1 MTEAAPALFV
11 AIEASAVGAMIR
23 QSRWLYMVANVG
35 HIVAL
40 LCFAGAI
47 AVMDTRLAGGLS
59 ATAPGPLLRKARQ
72 LAVAAFVG
80 LIVTGLVLFTAEASH
95 VVLNRVFQIKVGLIV
110 LGLLN
115 VLWIERTI
123 MPKVAGLPPL
133 VPMPAGARQGAL
145 ASLTIWLSVA
155 ICGRAIAY
163 F

>member
-11 AIEASAVGAMIR
+11 AIEASTIGAAIR

-35 HIVAL
+35 HIIAL
-40 LCFAGAI
+40 LFFAGAI
-47 AVMDTRLAGGLS
+47 ALVDTRLAGGLS
-59 ATAPGPLLRKARQ
+59 ATAPGPLLHQARR
-72 LAVAAFVG
+72 LAVAAFIG

-95 VVLNRVFQIKVGLIV
+95 VVINRVFQIKAGLIA

-115 VLWIERTI
+115 IIWVERTI
-123 MPKVAGLPPL
+123 MPKVAALPPL
-133 VPMPAGARQGAL
+133 APMPAGARQGAL
-145 ASLTIWLSVA
+145 ASLAIWLSVA